1 MQLTLNVS
9 HYRFCLIL
17 KSTRIQPY
25 QFVILCDGLDG
36 LELIGDGQ
44 LPSKARPNPPAE
56 VRPHQDREAAD
67 VPLGLDG
74 VGTESFDDDRFG
86 VLEVVDVDAN
96 VVVDVERRREGVDEK
111 LAIFAENQVLVEVH
125 FEAKERH
132 DMAILL
138 FGEFYFQERGVA
150 IPRSDD
156 KLGMSD
162 CSGMEQKIPCRTSML
177 KIL

>member
-9 HYRFCLIL
+9 YYRFCLIL
-17 KSTRIQPY
+17 KSTRIRPY
-25 QFVILCDGLDG
+25 QFFILCDGLDGLDG

-56 VRPHQDREAAD
+56 VRPHQDREAPD

-74 VGTESFDDDRFG
+74 VGPERFDDDRFS
-86 VLEVVDVDAN
+86 VLEVVDVDAD
-96 VVVDVERRREGVDEK
+96 VVVDVERRLEGVDEK

-125 FEAKERH
+125 FQTAQWH

-138 FGEFYFQERGVA
+138 FGNLDELGCFILTTKLVQQEQN
-150 IPRSDD
+150 I
-156 KLGMSD
+156 
-162 CSGMEQKIPCRTSML
+162 T
-177 KIL
+177 